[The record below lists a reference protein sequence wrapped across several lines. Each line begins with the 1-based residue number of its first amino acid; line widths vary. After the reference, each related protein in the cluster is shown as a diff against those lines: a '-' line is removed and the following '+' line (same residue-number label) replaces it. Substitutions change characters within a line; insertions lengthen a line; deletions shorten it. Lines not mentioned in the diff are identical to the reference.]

1 MTYTV
6 NELSKR
12 TGLSIYT
19 IRYYAREGLLLDVPR
34 NGNGVRFF
42 NEYHLILLD
51 TIECLK
57 CCGTSIGEI
66 KEFLLWTAEG
76 DSTLP
81 QRLEL
86 FEKQEAALEQKLQKL
101 EQAYAMVRYKRWMY
115 TMANQAGTM
124 QVFEK
129 MGDSDVPE
137 DILALQNKLVEQGHL
152 AATVP
157 VRGTGTKPAGRDGSG
172 L

>member
-1 MTYTV
+1 MNYTV
-6 NELSKR
+6 NELSKH

-19 IRYYAREGLLLDVPR
+19 IRYYAREGLLMEIPR
-34 NGNGVRFF
+34 NENGVRFF
-42 NEYHLILLD
+42 NEYHLVLLD
-51 TIECLK
+51 MIECLK
-57 CCGTSIGEI
+57 YCDMSISEI
-66 KEFLLWTAEG
+66 KEFLLWTKEG
-76 DSTLP
+76 DSTLS

-86 FEKQEAALEQKLQKL
+86 FERQNTVMEQKLQQL

-115 TMANQAGTM
+115 TVANQAGTM
-124 QVFEK
+124 QVFEE

-157 VRGTGTKPAGRDGSG
+157 VRGKERYGKGHVR
-172 L
+172 